1 MWGICG
7 DFTRNCGIEKFQ
19 NCVPD
24 CSPSFSI
31 PALGKRI
38 CWLVL
43 PVPGVYRTRYS
54 LSVERSDGRTVTR
67 RVIHC
72 STTTRGGGRSSQSH
86 GGKHTQE

>member
-24 CSPSFSI
+24 RSPSFSI
-31 PALGKRI
+31 PALGKWII

-43 PVPGVYRTRYS
+43 PVPASTVPGTRCY
-54 LSVERSDGRTVTR
+54 
-67 RVIHC
+67 
-72 STTTRGGGRSSQSH
+72 
-86 GGKHTQE
+86 GKR